1 MYNFS
6 SMREETQAHYEIRLH
21 AAEQWRLQQR
31 VRGDHPTLW
40 DRVRAQL
47 SERLIGWGEQLRA
60 GLPRSP

>member
-1 MYNFS
+1 MYTFNS
-6 SMREETQAHYEIRLH
+6 LREETQAHYEIRLH

-31 VRGDHPTLW
+31 VRGDRPMLW

-47 SERLIGWGEQLRA
+47 SKYLISWGEQLRA